1 MKRKTII
8 WRIVLAVLF
17 VLTAGLS
24 FWGGKALAEKQSG
37 KSAAPLTLSSE
48 ITSLEQ
54 ASVRVA
60 EVVNPAVVTIRTTQR
75 VAGSQNPFGD
85 FFNDPFFRRFFGDM
99 QPPEPREYLRQA
111 LGSGVIVS
119 ADGYILTN
127 NHVVKDAAEVR
138 IKLMDGRE
146 FNAKIV
152 GRDEKTD
159 LALAKISAENLPY
172 AIFGDSSQMK
182 VGQWVMAIGNPFG
195 LEGTVTVGVV
205 SATGKHLGI
214 NPIESFIQTDASI
227 NQGNSGG
234 PLVNLKGEVIGI
246 NTAIVSSGQGIG
258 FAIPSNM
265 AQSVFEQIRTSGR
278 VVRGYLGISMQA
290 IDPEMAQAM
299 GLNQSNGVLIAN
311 VYPGTP
317 AEKSNLKPG
326 DAIISVDNIPVKGPD
341 DIQSRIGSAKPGDK
355 VVLRVI
361 RNGKTLA
368 PISVLLAEQPAQMGA
383 AAPRPGTTQPGEEKS
398 WRGMKLADI
407 TPGIARELG
416 LSVAYGVV
424 VVDVSASSPA
434 AGKLPPQSVILEVNR
449 QAINNLSDFFRV
461 VKGIPDSKPVMVR
474 VYAGGNYTYLI
485 IPGGK
490 Q

>member
-1 MKRKTII
+1 MERKTVI
-8 WRIVLAVLF
+8 WRIVLAALF

-37 KSAAPLTLSSE
+37 RTSAPLNLGPE

-60 EVVNPAVVTIRTTQR
+60 QVVNPAVVNVRTTQK
-75 VAGSQNPFGD
+75 VEESQSPLGD

-99 QPPEPREYLRQA
+99 QPQQPREYLRQA

-119 ADGYILTN
+119 SDGYILTN
-127 NHVVKDAAEVR
+127 NHVVKDATEVR
-138 IKLMDGRE
+138 VKLLDNRE

-152 GRDEKTD
+152 GKDEKTD
-159 LALAKISAENLPY
+159 LALAKINAENLPY
-172 AIFGDSSQMK
+172 AIFGDSAQMK

-205 SATGKHLGI
+205 SATGRHLGI

-246 NTAIVSSGQGIG
+246 NTAIVASGQGIG

-265 AQSVFEQIRTSGR
+265 AQSVFEQIRTSGK
-278 VVRGYLGISMQA
+278 VMRGYLGISMQP

-299 GLNQSNGVLIAN
+299 DLNQTNGVLVAN

-317 AEKSNLKPG
+317 AEKANLKPG
-326 DAIISVDNIPVKGPD
+326 DAIIRVDNIPVKGPD
-341 DIQSRIGSAKPGDK
+341 DIQNRIGSAKPGDT
-355 VVLRVI
+355 VVLQVVRD
-361 RNGKTLA
+361 GKMLA
-368 PISVLLAEQPAQMGA
+368 PISVRLAEQPAQMGT

-407 TPGIARELG
+407 NPNIARELG

-449 QAINNLSDFFRV
+449 QAINNLADFFRV
-461 VKGIPDSKPVMVR
+461 VKGIPDSKSVMVR

-490 Q
+490 